1 MTQNISFIVAQISAY
16 VCKICIDRLS
26 IIEQIHGINHL
37 TSISFTGSPITDA
50 RNCLGLASLNL
61 ASCLLCVSEIMR
73 LILSANTLAS
83 SIQPIFLTSAFTKK
97 SFHQWGDKWTI
108 SRSNSDIFNR
118 NQHMNS
124 LQKDIIDILYIYS
137 YY

>member
-83 SIQPIFLTSAFTKK
+83 SIQPIFLKRLRLLRRVFTNGVTNG
-97 SFHQWGDKWTI
+97 Q
-108 SRSNSDIFNR
+108 
-118 NQHMNS
+118 S
-124 LQKDIIDILYIYS
+124 LGPIVTYLTGINI
-137 YY
+137 